1 MIDIFKLK
9 TQFLISILVTK
20 KKNLLTIHEL
30 IQETLHLSRQIHA
43 SSKNGFNAQPNSL
56 ILQKKFQC
64 STKFDSY
71 LYTRNFTGAND

>member
-9 TQFLISILVTK
+9 TQFLISWLLK

>member
-9 TQFLISILVTK
+9 TQFLISWLLK

-71 LYTRNFTGAND
+71 LYTRNFTSAND